1 VDVRAQ
7 VIAVYK
13 PQTLIQLAVAESLLE
28 ANGIPYFV
36 HNAGFGGLYPG
47 IQIDLIN
54 VRTIMVP
61 PSAADAAKEL
71 LAHYIAE
78 DPGLK
83 ANRERLFWHI
93 LRMLLEFACVPW
105 VVPRVGAVKRSTD

>member
-1 VDVRAQ
+1 

-13 PQTLIQLAVAESLLE
+13 PQTLIELAVAESVLE

-47 IQIDLIN
+47 MQLDLLN

-61 PSAADAAKEL
+61 PSAADDAKEV
-71 LAHYIAE
+71 LAHYLADE
-78 DPGLK
+78 PGLR
-83 ANRERLFWHI
+83 ANRERSFWHI
-93 LRMLLEFACVPW
+93 LRMLAEAACGPW
-105 VVPRVGAVKRSTD
+105 VVPRVGAVKRVQIEP